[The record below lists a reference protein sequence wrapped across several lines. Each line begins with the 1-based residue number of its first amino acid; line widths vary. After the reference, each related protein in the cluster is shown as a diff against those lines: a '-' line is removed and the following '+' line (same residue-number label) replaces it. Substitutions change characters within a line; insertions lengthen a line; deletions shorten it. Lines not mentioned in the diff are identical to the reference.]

1 MRLDPAQR
9 HSSSLEKTDDE
20 DLARGVA
27 SVPGARPAYRGSPV
41 IRAGDLLS
49 SEEMRLSQKKLAQ
62 RDAPGILRPLLGAS
76 LGSFLAA
83 FAYVYFQGPSHLAFG
98 GASGLSIV
106 LSTLVPALTQDIAL
120 WLVNVAIVIV
130 GLLLV
135 DRKVVFWSVFGSL
148 SVSLYV
154 SLLTCLWP
162 ATQSLSGDP
171 WIDLV
176 CTVLLCSVGAAVA
189 FGAGA
194 STGGTDVLALALS
207 AHTPLPVG
215 KALTIAN
222 AITACAGV
230 YLYGVSTGILC
241 IVGLVLSGAGVEFIL
256 SDLKCHRVC
265 TVICRYPARV
275 EEFIVRELQ
284 RTATV
289 SQAYGAFTGD
299 EVTVIITVLS
309 GSEAAR
315 LGRFLREVDPDAF
328 VIYLNTSQITGHGFR
343 TV

>member
-1 MRLDPAQR
+1 MRLDPVQR
-9 HSSSLEKTDDE
+9 RSSSPEKPEDE
-20 DLARGVA
+20 DLAPEVA
-27 SVPGARPAYRGSPV
+27 SAPGVRPAYRGSSV

-49 SEEMRLSQKKLAQ
+49 HEEMQLSQRMLAR
-62 RDAPGILRPLLGAS
+62 RDAPGVLRPLLGAS

-106 LSTLVPALTQDIAL
+106 LSSLVPALTQGVAL

-135 DRKVVFWSVFGSL
+135 DRKVVFWSIFGSL

-154 SLLTCLWP
+154 SLLTWLWP
-162 ATQSLSGDP
+162 TARSLSGDP

-176 CTVLLCSVGAAVA
+176 CTVLLCSVGAAIA

-215 KALTIAN
+215 KALTVAN
-222 AITACAGV
+222 TITACAGV
-230 YLYGVSTGILC
+230 YLYGMSTGILC
-241 IVGLVLSGAGVEFIL
+241 IVGLVLSGAAVEFIL
-256 SDLKCHRVC
+256 ADLKCHKVC

-299 EVTVIITVLS
+299 EVTVIVTVLG

-315 LGRFLREVDPDAF
+315 LGRFLREIDPDAF
-328 VIYLNTSQITGHGFR
+328 VTYLNTSQITGRGFR